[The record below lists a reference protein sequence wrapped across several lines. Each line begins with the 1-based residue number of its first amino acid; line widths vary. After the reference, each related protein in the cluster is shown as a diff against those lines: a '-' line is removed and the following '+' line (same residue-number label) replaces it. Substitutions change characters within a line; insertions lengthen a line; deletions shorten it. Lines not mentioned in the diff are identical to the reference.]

1 MFLYVKSSIDNIV
14 KPVSKFVFDENRFTR
29 ESKFSFKDYV
39 TFFCVNK
46 GTSNQADLEDFI
58 EDDFTNTLNPI
69 TRQALSKQ
77 RVFINQIVF
86 KEISKEY
93 LRLIGYNRN
102 NHFFKEYKGFRLY
115 GGDGSDFEIP
125 DFEEVRR
132 DFGIKDTPKY
142 RKPAMAKFSSIMDLL
157 NGFILDGIIGNYKQA
172 ELPLMH
178 ENIDNIQELIIPEK
192 SIFIFDRGYN
202 AMELYAYIISLKSHF
217 IVRLKD
223 KSYIDERYTIK
234 ENDSEIKIK
243 LTKDRIKK
251 FHNSTL
257 KEKYSKEKHLNLRI
271 LTIELDNGKT
281 EILLTN
287 ISDKNF
293 KIEDFKELYNLR
305 WGIETNFNTMKNRL
319 NIENYSGKKRITIEQ
334 DIYSKFLKY
343 NVFQYYENY
352 FTLLINRTKRQ
363 KGKSGLF
370 KVNQAHLIRKL
381 KKYLPIMIL
390 NPTPETIRTYT
401 KKLITSCTKS
411 PNKSTKKQTTKR
423 NPKKQRK
430 FNLNYR
436 PT

>member
-1 MFLYVKSSIDNIV
+1 MFSYFKSAIDNIV
-14 KPVSKFVFDENRFTR
+14 KPASFFVIDEKRFTR
-29 ESKFSFKDYV
+29 DSKFSFKDYV

-58 EDDFTNTLNPI
+58 EDDFTNNLETI

-77 RVFINQIVF
+77 RVFINPLVF

-102 NHFFKEYKGFRLY
+102 NRFFKEYKGFRLY

-142 RKPAMAKFSSIMDLL
+142 RKPAIAKFSSIMDLL
-157 NGFILDGIIGNYKQA
+157 NGFILDGIIG
-172 ELPLMH
+172 
-178 ENIDNIQELIIPEK
+178 K

-202 AMELYAYIISLKSHF
+202 AMELYAHIMSINSYF

-251 FHNSTL
+251 FHNPSL
-257 KEKYSKEKHLNLRI
+257 KEEYGKEEHLNLRI

-281 EILLTN
+281 ETLLTN
-287 ISDKNF
+287 IFNKEF
-293 KIEDFKELYNLR
+293 QIEDFKELYNLR
-305 WGIETNFNTMKNRL
+305 WGIETNYNTMKNRL

-343 NVFQYYENY
+343 NVFQHYENY
-352 FTLLINRTKRQ
+352 FNLLINRTQRQ
-363 KGKSGLF
+363 KGKLGLF

-390 NPTPETIRTYT
+390 NPTPEIIRTYT
-401 KKLITSCTKS
+401 KNLIISCTKS

>member
-1 MFLYVKSSIDNIV
+1 M
-14 KPVSKFVFDENRFTR
+14 
-29 ESKFSFKDYV
+29 
-39 TFFCVNK
+39 
-46 GTSNQADLEDFI
+46 
-58 EDDFTNTLNPI
+58 
-69 TRQALSKQ
+69 
-77 RVFINQIVF
+77 
-86 KEISKEY
+86 
-93 LRLIGYNRN
+93 
-102 NHFFKEYKGFRLY
+102 Y

-132 DFGIKDTPKY
+132 DFGIKDTSKY

-178 ENIDNIQELIIPEK
+178 QNLDNIQDLIIPEK

-202 AMELYAYIISLKSHF
+202 AMELYAHIMSINSYF

-251 FHNSTL
+251 FHNPSL
-257 KEKYSKEKHLNLRI
+257 KEEYGKEEHLNLRI

-281 EILLTN
+281 ETLLTN
-287 ISDKNF
+287 IFNKEF
-293 KIEDFKELYNLR
+293 QIEDFKELYNLR
-305 WGIETNFNTMKNRL
+305 WGIETNYNTMKNRL

-343 NVFQYYENY
+343 NVFQHYENY
-352 FTLLINRTKRQ
+352 FNLLINRTQRQ
-363 KGKSGLF
+363 KGKLGLF

-390 NPTPETIRTYT
+390 NPTPEIIRTYT
-401 KKLITSCTKS
+401 KNLIISCTKS

>member
-1 MFLYVKSSIDNIV
+1 MFSYFKSAIDNIV
-14 KPVSKFVFDENRFTR
+14 KPISNFVNDENRFTR

-58 EDDFTNTLNPI
+58 EDDFTNNLETI

-77 RVFINQIVF
+77 RVFINPQIF

-125 DFEEVRR
+125 DFEEVRN

-142 RKPAMAKFSSIMDLL
+142 RKPAIAKFSSIMDLL
-157 NGFILDGIIGNYKQA
+157 NGFILDGIMGNYKQA
-172 ELPLMH
+172 ELTLMH
-178 ENIDNIQELIIPEK
+178 QNLDNIQDLINPEK

-202 AMELYAYIISLKSHF
+202 AMELYAHIMSINGYF

-223 KSYIDERYTIK
+223 KSYIDERYVIK

-243 LTKDRIKK
+243 LTKDRLKK
-251 FHNSTL
+251 FHNPAL
-257 KEKYSKEKHLNLRI
+257 KEEYSKEKHLNLRI
-271 LTIELDNGKT
+271 LTIKLENGKT
-281 EILLTN
+281 ETLLTN
-287 ISDKNF
+287 IFDKEF
-293 KIEDFKELYNLR
+293 QIEDFKELYNLR
-305 WGIETNFNTMKNRL
+305 WGIETNYNTMKNRL

-343 NVFQYYENY
+343 NVFQHYENY
-352 FTLLINRTKRQ
+352 FNLLINRTKRQ
-363 KGKSGLF
+363 KGKSGFF

-390 NPTPETIRTYT
+390 NPIHETIRTYT

>member
-1 MFLYVKSSIDNIV
+1 M
-14 KPVSKFVFDENRFTR
+14 
-29 ESKFSFKDYV
+29 

-58 EDDFTNTLNPI
+58 EDDFTNNLETI

-77 RVFINQIVF
+77 RVFINPLVF

-102 NHFFKEYKGFRLY
+102 NHFFKEYKGFHLY

-142 RKPAMAKFSSIMDLL
+142 RKPAIAKFSSIMDLL

-178 ENIDNIQELIIPEK
+178 QNLDNIQDLIIPEK

-202 AMELYAYIISLKSHF
+202 AMELYAHIMSINSYF

-251 FHNSTL
+251 FHNPSL
-257 KEKYSKEKHLNLRI
+257 KEEYGKEEHLNLRI

-281 EILLTN
+281 ETLLTN
-287 ISDKNF
+287 IFNKEF
-293 KIEDFKELYNLR
+293 QIEDFKELYNLR
-305 WGIETNFNTMKNRL
+305 WGIETNYNTMKNRL
-319 NIENYSGKKRITIEQ
+319 NIENYTGKRKITIKQ

-343 NVFQYYENY
+343 NIFQYYRIY
-352 FTLLINRTKRQ
+352 FNLLINRTKRQ
-363 KGKSGLF
+363 KGIKQEY

-390 NPTPETIRTYT
+390 NPTKEIIRKYT
-401 KKLITSCTKS
+401 KKLIDSCTQS
-411 PNKSTKKQTTKR
+411 PNKNVKNPTTTR
-423 NPKKQRK
+423 NKKKQRK
-430 FNLNYR
+430 FNINYK

>member
-1 MFLYVKSSIDNIV
+1 MFSYFKSAIDNII
-14 KPVSKFVFDENRFTR
+14 KPASFFVIDEKRFTR
-29 ESKFSFKDYV
+29 DSKFSFKDYV

-58 EDDFTNTLNPI
+58 EDDFINNLETI

-77 RVFINQIVF
+77 RVFINPLVF

-178 ENIDNIQELIIPEK
+178 QNLDNIQDLIIPEK

-202 AMELYAYIISLKSHF
+202 AMELYAHIMSINSYF

-251 FHNSTL
+251 FHNPSL
-257 KEKYSKEKHLNLRI
+257 KEEYGKEEHLNLRI

-281 EILLTN
+281 ETLLTN
-287 ISDKNF
+287 IFNKEF
-293 KIEDFKELYNLR
+293 QIEDFKELYNLR
-305 WGIETNFNTMKNRL
+305 WGIETNYNTMKNRL

-352 FTLLINRTKRQ
+352 FALLINRIKRQ

-411 PNKSTKKQTTKR
+411 PNKCTKKQTTKR